1 MPISFF
7 QSTSASAADCVT
19 TTYSVGD
26 KRYLRV
32 LDTSGCTWTVPSGVT
47 ELVVVLV
54 GGGGGGGGGVA
65 TGGNLGGGGGGAG
78 GLVKAETI
86 TVTAN
91 STLTI
96 NVGTGGAGGAA
107 STNGSSGANST
118 IVSGGTTLLSASGGG
133 GGGGGN
139 PSGSCNELSG
149 DGGSNSSF
157 TISQTTCRDT
167 INWPSDFYENRSNWD
182 GGGGGSGAG
191 GFGRNGV
198 DIPGNGGTGGDGG
211 VGFSNTTLNRVVS
224 QVNAQSG
231 NTYGVLSNSNIYFAA
246 GGAGGGTPR
255 STSNPISNPENAS
268 SGGGGG
274 GGVGGLGGGGNGGF
288 TTSAAGP
295 TTPLAN
301 SGSGGGGGGGWQ
313 NTGYQA
319 LKVGSAGA
327 SGIALM
333 EYTQPQVAQTTLTIS
348 SNISGKKAPYSQV
361 LTLNTAGG
369 SGTGAVTYA
378 IAAGGTATGCSLA
391 NSTASNSIVA
401 TSAGTC
407 LIQATKAADAN
418 YLSATSLTL
427 TFSFFQ
433 RSSGSAIAN
442 DCDIQVVSTAS
453 VLESATSTDC
463 YLAFT
468 ATGNNSWLPPSTIS
482 SATILIVAGG
492 GAGGS
497 GAWGGGG
504 GAGGVVYFDNYS
516 VNSSTPINLTVG
528 AGGRAGTGAQ
538 LAPGNFS
545 SSGEDS
551 WINSSSTIVAKG
563 GGAGASYSYGQTGN
577 DAAGNPIQNGR
588 SGGSGGGGTEFGN
601 GSSGGTSSQS
611 AINGAVVHG
620 FAGAGY
626 NASIPCCAGG
636 GGGGAGGVGSQ
647 NLTVQN
653 AGAGGI
659 GINTYSNILNKFS
672 PALGVSGYVAG
683 GGGGGGNYGSDATH
697 VQALGGAGGGG
708 NGGWKSSRNGSAG
721 AANTGGGGGGA
732 SYSNWIQGSNGG
744 SGLIVIKY
752 AKVTVPAAP
761 TINSVTAGDRQLVIN
776 YTAGS
781 DGGSAITG
789 MSYSLNNGEFTSLSG
804 SPHTVSNLV
813 GNQSYAV
820 RIRAQNAIGFSES
833 STAIT
838 VTTLNTAAALVYAA
852 GELGM
857 GTVPTVVGSYFA
869 GDTLTVA
876 SGSTLSRSG
885 FRFNGW
891 KNTSN
896 SSISVGSTLTLSGN
910 DTLTAQWRQASLF
923 GLTDNEI
930 TELQSWNASS
940 NTNSGTVTNSIS
952 SFTVTVPGSSLP
964 TGTTVKLWEMANS
977 NLARSKVGTERDYI
991 VNLVLSWLKSDGT
1004 VPTASTPVTLSI
1016 QNSSIRSGAKAYQII
1031 GDVVTQIGTATADG
1045 VLNLSVIDD
1054 PVIVVSNLTV
1064 AESAQIAAAASETAR
1079 LAAAA
1084 SETARL
1090 AAAASETA
1098 LLAAAASETARLAA
1112 AASETARLA
1121 AAASETARLAAVDAE
1136 RTRLRAEEVQKIA
1149 ADEARI
1155 KAVFEVMK
1163 KAEAE
1168 AKKKLDE
1175 AKLKLQEVGKKPVGA
1190 AKKKAEAEA
1199 KKRVAE
1205 AKVKWEL
1212 AKKQVETEAKRQL
1225 AEPTID
1231 KVAEPTIDKVAEP
1244 LTDKVAE
1251 PLTDKVAEPLTD
1263 KIAETTGNKIQDAK
1277 QKIAEAK
1284 KKIEEAKKKTEEAKK
1299 KR

>member
-1 MPISFF
+1 
-7 QSTSASAADCVT
+7 
-19 TTYSVGD
+19 
-26 KRYLRV
+26 
-32 LDTSGCTWTVPSGVT
+32 
-47 ELVVVLV
+47 
-54 GGGGGGGGGVA
+54 
-65 TGGNLGGGGGGAG
+65 
-78 GLVKAETI
+78 
-86 TVTAN
+86 
-91 STLTI
+91 
-96 NVGTGGAGGAA
+96 
-107 STNGSSGANST
+107 
-118 IVSGGTTLLSASGGG
+118 
-133 GGGGGN
+133 
-139 PSGSCNELSG
+139 
-149 DGGSNSSF
+149 
-157 TISQTTCRDT
+157 
-167 INWPSDFYENRSNWD
+167 
-182 GGGGGSGAG
+182 
-191 GFGRNGV
+191 
-198 DIPGNGGTGGDGG
+198 
-211 VGFSNTTLNRVVS
+211 
-224 QVNAQSG
+224 
-231 NTYGVLSNSNIYFAA
+231 
-246 GGAGGGTPR
+246 
-255 STSNPISNPENAS
+255 
-268 SGGGGG
+268 
-274 GGVGGLGGGGNGGF
+274 
-288 TTSAAGP
+288 
-295 TTPLAN
+295 
-301 SGSGGGGGGGWQ
+301 
-313 NTGYQA
+313 
-319 LKVGSAGA
+319 
-327 SGIALM
+327 
-333 EYTQPQVAQTTLTIS
+333 
-348 SNISGKKAPYSQV
+348 
-361 LTLNTAGG
+361 
-369 SGTGAVTYA
+369 
-378 IAAGGTATGCSLA
+378 
-391 NSTASNSIVA
+391 
-401 TSAGTC
+401 
-407 LIQATKAADAN
+407 
-418 YLSATSLTL
+418 
-427 TFSFFQ
+427 
-433 RSSGSAIAN
+433 
-442 DCDIQVVSTAS
+442 
-453 VLESATSTDC
+453 
-463 YLAFT
+463 
-468 ATGNNSWLPPSTIS
+468 
-482 SATILIVAGG
+482 
-492 GAGGS
+492 
-497 GAWGGGG
+497 
-504 GAGGVVYFDNYS
+504 
-516 VNSSTPINLTVG
+516 
-528 AGGRAGTGAQ
+528 
-538 LAPGNFS
+538 
-545 SSGEDS
+545 
-551 WINSSSTIVAKG
+551 
-563 GGAGASYSYGQTGN
+563 
-577 DAAGNPIQNGR
+577 
-588 SGGSGGGGTEFGN
+588 
-601 GSSGGTSSQS
+601 
-611 AINGAVVHG
+611 
-620 FAGAGY
+620 
-626 NASIPCCAGG
+626 
-636 GGGGAGGVGSQ
+636 
-647 NLTVQN
+647 
-653 AGAGGI
+653 
-659 GINTYSNILNKFS
+659 
-672 PALGVSGYVAG
+672 
-683 GGGGGGNYGSDATH
+683 
-697 VQALGGAGGGG
+697 LGGAGGGG

-789 MSYSLNNGEFTSLSG
+789 MSYSLNNGAFTSLSG

-838 VTTLNTAAALVYAA
+838 VTTLNTAADAAAALVYAA

-885 FRFNGW
+885 FRFSGW
-891 KNTSN
+891 KDTSN

-910 DTLTAQWRQASLF
+910 ETLTAQWRQASLF

-964 TGTTVKLWEMANS
+964 TGTTVKLWEIANS

-1098 LLAAAASETARLAA
+1098 RLAAAASETARLAA

-1205 AKVKWEL
+1205 AKVKWEV
-1212 AKKQVETEAKRQL
+1212 AKKQVETEAKTQL
-1225 AEPTID
+1225 AEPT
-1231 KVAEPTIDKVAEP
+1231 T
-1244 LTDKVAE
+1244 
-1251 PLTDKVAEPLTD
+1251 
-1263 KIAETTGNKIQDAK
+1263 NKLE
-1277 QKIAEAK
+1277 EAK
-1284 KKIEEAKKKTEEAKK
+1284 KKIEEAKLKIAQAKK
-1299 KR
+1299 KIEEVKKKS